1 MDLQERIDNYDEE
14 HCWQYSIRLKNKQ
27 EDLIILTH
35 ELGVREDL
43 IEKYTQLL
51 TIDDFE
57 FKHIRNENDKKEDG
71 KDLTPMAPAEILQNQ
86 AEKDAAK
93 AFIERHEWL
102 GKLTIYTSDW
112 FVAYHKGILA
122 GVVLMGMPNAF
133 SKLLGDNIECLEYL
147 IKEWELDVDVISTK
161 KIERLINR
169 GACISWSPKGLA
181 SALIMYGIRWMVK
194 NTRFRL
200 FTAYSDPM
208 AREIGTI
215 YQACNFYYLGQKSGG
230 TKKYKS
236 EAGNMVSDRSF
247 RTRSAYKRYAKKL
260 GIKWDERW
268 SKTMGLDW
276 SLISKNIQTLLKEA
290 SKQALK
296 EAVVVTFPSKGKYAY
311 VLGRNKAETK
321 ILRKIFLEN
330 NKTLPYPKRDTN
342 ESE

>member
-1 MDLQERIDNYDEE
+1 MDFQERMDSYDEE

-27 EDLIILTH
+27 EDLMILAH
-35 ELGVREDL
+35 RLGVRENL

-57 FKHIRNENDKKEDG
+57 FKHITNEEDPNVE
-71 KDLTPMAPAEILQNQ
+71 LTPAEIVKNQ

-112 FVAYHKGILA
+112 FVAYHRGVLA

-147 IKEWELDVDVISTK
+147 IKEWKLDVDVVSTK

-181 SALIMYGIRWMVK
+181 SALIMWAIRWMVK

-215 YQACNFYYLGQKSGG
+215 YQACNFYYLGQKAGG
-230 TKKYKS
+230 TKKYKGKS
-236 EAGNMVSDRSF
+236 GNMVSDRSF

-268 SKTMGLDW
+268 SKTMGLNW
-276 SLISKNIQTLLKEA
+276 NLIPEDVQAVLKEA
-290 SKQALK
+290 SKKALK
-296 EAVVVTFPSKGKYAY
+296 EAEVVTFPSKGKYAY
-311 VLGRNKAETK
+311 VLGKNKIETK
-321 ILRKIFLEN
+321 ILRKIFQEN
-330 NKTLPYPKRDTN
+330 NKILPYPKRDSD
-342 ESE
+342 EPE